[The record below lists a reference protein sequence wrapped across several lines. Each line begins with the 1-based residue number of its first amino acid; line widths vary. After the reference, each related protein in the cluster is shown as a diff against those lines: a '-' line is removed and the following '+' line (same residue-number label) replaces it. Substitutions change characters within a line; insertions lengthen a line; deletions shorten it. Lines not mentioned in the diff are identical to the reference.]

1 MRNETT
7 EFDAIARA
15 TQLAMHAATVCELV
29 DVLWSALPTLEI
41 RIAGSD
47 SMKVA
52 AKDAIQLAVKRL
64 AISASPEHA
73 MALVRRLLLL
83 THGQSDANAS
93 HQDAWLA
100 LLQRGAA
107 SLRTRYHHTLAEA
120 ALVGRG
126 QGIVAIADMS
136 GELLPVDARREGPH
150 PDFSDRVLKA
160 ASELS
165 QAVANACATSGV
177 FCVGRLR
184 MTRVDRPSRTLLECS
199 VDAKLSGTGLPAI
212 VVRAHDLRTGAA
224 PEAASA
230 PIAGCRVRLPAHV
243 ALRIAG

>member
-1 MRNETT
+1 
-7 EFDAIARA
+7 
-15 TQLAMHAATVCELV
+15 
-29 DVLWSALPTLEI
+29 
-41 RIAGSD
+41 
-47 SMKVA
+47 
-52 AKDAIQLAVKRL
+52 
-64 AISASPEHA
+64 

-83 THGQSDANAS
+83 THGQPGTS
-93 HQDAWLA
+93 HQEAWLA

-120 ALVGRG
+120 AMTGRG

-150 PDFSDRVLKA
+150 SDFSGRVLKA
-160 ASELS
+160 AAELS
-165 QAVANACATSGV
+165 QAVADACATSGV

-212 VVRAHDLRTGAA
+212 VVRAHDLRAGAA

-230 PIAGCRVRLPAHV
+230 PAAGCRVGLPAHV